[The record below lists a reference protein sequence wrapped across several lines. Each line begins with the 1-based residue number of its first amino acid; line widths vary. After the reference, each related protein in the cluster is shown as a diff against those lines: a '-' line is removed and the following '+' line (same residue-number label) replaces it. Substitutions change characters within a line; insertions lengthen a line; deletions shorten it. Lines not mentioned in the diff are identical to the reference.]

1 MREDTLELFHSQ
13 DILVDTETHSD
24 AIDTLLDV
32 HIANSVGP
40 TATVAISYVADNAL
54 ALTRLHRR
62 LALFV
67 YYEGLFSPLGDI
79 HEVECYQRS
88 MGVDLNPE
96 RSILHAQVRKAK
108 ASHCVDD
115 AGSFLR
121 PSTFKGPSSKVY
133 LGDVAETLLRCSAGA
148 ETPTFSHPPGF
159 DEQRWIME
167 YTAGSLHVS
176 IQSVPYWGFGLLT
189 SGYRNEVVIRGPVEE
204 RSRLVHDWV
213 AALQHNPWEFA
224 HRGSAKKALH
234 AASSSLKANE
244 DNWRSHQTRARSV
257 LAEAIASL
265 EHHID
270 RMEKKGD
277 VDANMINLARL
288 EIDLA
293 QQALADDNTP
303 AVERALSRGEA
314 ALLLPIEEDDIDVD
328 GAILTIEDDIP
339 FVDLTDDASE

>member
-1 MREDTLELFHSQ
+1 M
-13 DILVDTETHSD
+13 
-24 AIDTLLDV
+24 
-32 HIANSVGP
+32 
-40 TATVAISYVADNAL
+40 AISNVADNAL
-54 ALTRLHRR
+54 ALTWLHIC
-62 LALFV
+62 LSAPAS
-67 YYEGLFSPLGDI
+67 YEDLFSPLGDI
-79 HEVECYQRS
+79 HVVECYQRS

-96 RSILHAQVRKAK
+96 HSILHAQVRKAK
-108 ASHCVDD
+108 ARHCVDD

-133 LGDVAETLLRCSAGA
+133 LGDVAETLLRCSTGA

-176 IQSVPYWGFGLLT
+176 IQSIPYWGFGLLT

-204 RSRLVHDWV
+204 RARLVHDWI

-224 HRGSAKKALH
+224 HRGSAKKALQV
-234 AASSSLKANE
+234 ASSSLKANE
-244 DNWRSHQTRARSV
+244 DNWRSHQARARS
-257 LAEAIASL
+257 LLNEAIASL

-270 RMEKKGD
+270 RMEKKGGVETD
-277 VDANMINLARL
+277 MIELARL

-314 ALLLPIEEDDIDVD
+314 VLLIPIDDAEEEAHGSVLP
-328 GAILTIEDDIP
+328 IEDDIP
-339 FVDLTDDASE
+339 FVDLSDDASE

>member
-1 MREDTLELFHSQ
+1 M
-13 DILVDTETHSD
+13 
-24 AIDTLLDV
+24 
-32 HIANSVGP
+32 
-40 TATVAISYVADNAL
+40 AISYVADNAL
-54 ALTRLHRR
+54 ALTGLHKP
-62 LALFV
+62 LPMFV
-67 YYEGLFSPLGDI
+67 YYEDLFSPLGDI

-121 PSTFKGPSSKVY
+121 SSTFKGPSSRVY
-133 LGDVAETLLRCSAGA
+133 LGDVAETLLRCSTGA

-189 SGYRNEVVIRGPVEE
+189 SGYRNEVIIQGPVEE
-204 RSRLVHDWV
+204 RARLVHDWV

-224 HRGSAKKALH
+224 HRGSAKKALQ
-234 AASSSLKANE
+234 AVSSSLKANE
-244 DNWRSHQTRARSV
+244 DNWRSHQTRARS
-257 LAEAIASL
+257 LLNEAIASF
-265 EHHID
+265 EHHVE
-270 RMEKKGD
+270 RMEKMGGVEAD
-277 VDANMINLARL
+277 MIELARL

-314 ALLLPIEEDDIDVD
+314 VLLIPIDDEEEEAHGSV
-328 GAILTIEDDIP
+328 LTIEDDIP
-339 FVDLTDDASE
+339 FIDLSDDASE

>member
-13 DILVDTETHSD
+13 DVLVDTETHCD

-32 HIANSVGP
+32 HIADSVGS
-40 TATVAISYVADNAL
+40 TATVAISNVADNAL
-54 ALTRLHRR
+54 ALTGLHRW
-62 LALFV
+62 FSSPV
-67 YYEGLFSPLGDI
+67 YYEDLFSPLGDI
-79 HEVECYQRS
+79 HVVECYQTS

-133 LGDVAETLLRCSAGA
+133 LGDVAETLLRCSTGA

-167 YTAGSLHVS
+167 YTAGSLQVT

-189 SGYRNEVVIRGPVEE
+189 SGYRNEVVIRGPVGE
-204 RSRLVHDWV
+204 RARLVHDWI

-224 HRGSAKKALH
+224 HRGSAKKALQ
-234 AASSSLKANE
+234 AVSSSLKANE
-244 DNWRSHQTRARSV
+244 DNWRSHQIRARS
-257 LAEAIASL
+257 LLNEAIASL

-270 RMEKKGD
+270 RMEKKGGVEAD
-277 VDANMINLARL
+277 MIELARL

-314 ALLLPIEEDDIDVD
+314 VMLIPIDDEEEDAHGSV
-328 GAILTIEDDIP
+328 LTIEDDIP
-339 FVDLTDDASE
+339 FVDLSDDASE